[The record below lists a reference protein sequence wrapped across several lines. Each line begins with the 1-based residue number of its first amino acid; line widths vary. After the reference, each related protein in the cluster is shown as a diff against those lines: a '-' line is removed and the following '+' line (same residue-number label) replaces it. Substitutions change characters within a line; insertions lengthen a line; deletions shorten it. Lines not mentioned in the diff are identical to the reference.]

1 MPIDL
6 SNALSAIAY
15 GGNGYYQGFNNAQD
29 NNYKHAMQQMQE
41 QDATYDLQQ
50 KKQLAQ
56 RQQALSDDAMR
67 LFSPQAPAIPGSQP
81 PPQGQTDQQGGPA
94 QSPADFADKFSQMA
108 NSAFARGDLTGGG
121 QALTMATNLR
131 AEQLSNQQ
139 KQAAI
144 QSSTLKSDIQ
154 DLQYVA
160 QVFNGTQNDPAAF
173 EAAKMQVLSNP
184 DISLRERQNIAQLQ
198 YSPGMVDQ
206 IVNHGMTVAQSKQD
220 QLRQLE
226 FQQKTAHDNFIEQND
241 TAKLNLENARFKA
254 QQQRDATRGKVGA
267 VKVPTANDLNNATQA
282 TKDVM
287 GPDVNTDSDDFKNAQ
302 QAIASRGLQLMSQN
316 RGLNATQAFAQAAQE
331 AKASGEFST
340 VSIPQKY
347 QGILGKLPSWM
358 GNTPAST
365 KTTFREKGDTKQS
378 AIPLSKGLEPVDGK
392 FYTHDGKIYQGK
404 DGKLVQVQ

>member
-1 MPIDL
+1 MAFDAAQ
-6 SNALSAIAY
+6 ALSAIAY
-15 GGNGYYQGFNNAQD
+15 GGNGYYQGFNSAQD
-29 NNYKHAMQQMQE
+29 NNYRHAMQQMQA
-41 QDATYDLQQ
+41 QDASYDLQA
-50 KKQLAQ
+50 KR
-56 RQQALSDDAMR
+56 RQQQYAQQLSDSAMHY
-67 LFSPQAPAIPGSQP
+67 FQPQVPPIPGSQP
-81 PPQGQTDQQGGPA
+81 QGDANGQPPQGNQA
-94 QSPADFADKFSQMA
+94 NPADMATKFDSMA
-108 NSAFARGDLTGGG
+108 NDALARGDVVGGG
-121 QALTMATNLR
+121 QALSMATNLR
-131 AEQLSNQQ
+131 SEQLAQQQ
-139 KQAAI
+139 KQSAI

-206 IVNHGMTVAQSKQD
+206 IVQHGMTVAQSKQD

-226 FQQKTAHDNFIEQND
+226 QQQRAAHERFIEQND
-241 TAKLNLENARFKA
+241 TAKLNLEKARFAA
-254 QQQRDATRGKVGA
+254 QQQKAATGGKVGA

-287 GPDVNTDSDDFKNAQ
+287 GPNVDTDSEDFKNAQ
-302 QAIASRGLQLMSQN
+302 QSIAARGLQLMSQN
-316 RGLNATQAFAQAAQE
+316 RGMNADQAFAQAAQE
-331 AKASGEFST
+331 AKASGELST

-365 KTTFREKGDTKQS
+365 KTTFKEKGDTKQS

-392 FYTHDGKIYQGK
+392 FYTHNGKIYQGQG
-404 DGKLVQVQ
+404 GKLIQVQ